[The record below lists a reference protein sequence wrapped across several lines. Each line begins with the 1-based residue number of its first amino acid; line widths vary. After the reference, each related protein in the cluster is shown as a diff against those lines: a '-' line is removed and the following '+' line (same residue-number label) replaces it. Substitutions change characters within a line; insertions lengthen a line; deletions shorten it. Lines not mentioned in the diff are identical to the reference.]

1 MTTDGPAQ
9 VLQGGSP
16 GAPQGLPVG
25 QVSVMAAAR
34 FSYRFLF
41 ERFWTALSLLW
52 FPLLL
57 AQFSIYVCLMGYFE
71 HLLIYLAN
79 PDPRVASLAL
89 GLLAASVFLALFFWS
104 IAVAAITNLAL
115 GVEAPRTWLYLR
127 ARRQE
132 WRLYAGYLRFLLLLS
147 LLSAGLAFF
156 LTSLGPLLPANPA
169 MIALAIVAAMFWFT
183 ARVGFLMPP
192 IVALT
197 SGTILRAAWRK
208 SEGLG
213 GRICALIIVLLIP
226 SLLVHAAGE
235 IVLNVQNA
243 GQLTPGGTIADYV
256 RSSARGL
263 STFLI
268 VSGIAS
274 FFAITLLTAG
284 AIAVYRHIT
293 LAHNSA
299 PR

>member
-1 MTTDGPAQ
+1 MTVEGPAQ
-9 VLQGGSP
+9 VLQGGP
-16 GAPQGLPVG
+16 RGAPQGLPAG
-25 QVSVMAAAR
+25 QISVMEAAR

-57 AQFSIYVCLMGYFE
+57 AEVSIYACLMGYFE

-115 GVEAPRTWLYLR
+115 GVEAPQTWLYVR

-156 LTSLGPLLPANPA
+156 LTSLGPLLPANSA
-169 MIALAIVAAMFWFT
+169 TSALMIAVAIIAAMFWFT

-197 SGTILRAAWRK
+197 SGTILRASWRK
-208 SEGLG
+208 SEGLSW
-213 GRICALIIVLLIP
+213 RICALIIVLLIP
-226 SLLVHAAGE
+226 SLLVHIAAE

-256 RSSARGL
+256 RSSERGL

-268 VSGIAS
+268 ASGIAS

-284 AIAVYRHIT
+284 AVAVYQRIT
-293 LAHNSA
+293 
-299 PR
+299 PQRP